1 MMQILQVFYS
11 IFSGIVTSLAIPN
24 ELFLLGSPL
33 LGIIALI
40 PLFVAIS
47 KAKSFREAGFL
58 TGLQLFVTHMLSSYW
73 LGRFKDFAIFTLG
86 ASGVAY
92 FVFGFVFGNYLYLPF
107 RYTDE
112 KNKLKAYSAT
122 SSSYAPQQILT
133 FAIVWTI

>member
-11 IFSGIVTSLAIPN
+11 IFSGIVTALALPN

-47 KAKSFREAGFL
+47 RAKSFGEAGFL
-58 TGLQLFVTHMLSSYW
+58 TGLQLFVTHFLSSYW

-92 FVFGFVFGNYLYLPF
+92 FVFGFVFGNYSNL
-107 RYTDE
+107 
-112 KNKLKAYSAT
+112 LKIYS
-122 SSSYAPQQILT
+122 
-133 FAIVWTI
+133 